1 NLDKLTDYEPFQ
13 FRKCFSLQPRIRRA
27 DGWVLAHQKHAFHFS
42 VEYVVEVLKEG
53 MIAGEFGKE
62 AVAEIISRRCVFP
75 VVRLQRA
82 HEVLWVIR
90 PEAGLFRVVIE
101 IVLKSLVALMRH
113 CQIPGKDVVERRNV
127 SGALDRSVTAQRQ
140 NPAARPA
147 DVSKQQ
153 LQNRSCANDLH
164 ALGML
169 RPTYCIANRGGP
181 LRS

>member
-1 NLDKLTDYEPFQ
+1 
-13 FRKCFSLQPRIRRA
+13 
-27 DGWVLAHQKHAFHFS
+27 
-42 VEYVVEVLKEG
+42 
-53 MIAGEFGKE
+53 
-62 AVAEIISRRCVFP
+62 FP

-101 IVLKSLVALMRH
+101 IMLKSLVAFTGH
-113 CQIPGKDVVERRNV
+113 GQITGQNVVERRNV

-147 DVSKQQ
+147 NVSKQQ
-153 LQNRSCANDLH
+153 LQNRSSANDLH

-169 RPTYCIANRGGP
+169 RPANCIANCSGP
-181 LRS
+181 LWP